1 MQLVKSMHL
10 ESLTLI
16 ICLFYASIALM
27 DAKLKALWNLDKM
40 SVCRL
45 GYPATVYNNYGCWC
59 GVGGSGKPM
68 DGIDRLHFAA
78 LLIIQFHCMCCMNHD
93 LCYDKA
99 VRDDDC
105 YDTAEEYL
113 LPYNWKCIQGQSI
126 CLNYGNFRCC
136 IVAKVAKILVSL
148 VIFEEVAAN
157 SKCASAICAC
167 DSEVV
172 KCWSRFEKPKIHAK
186 CTKMNINKYHYRQ
199 PLFDFFSLLRSENEI
214 L

>member
-1 MQLVKSMHL
+1 MHL

-16 ICLFYASIALM
+16 ICLFYASIAVM

-68 DGIDRLHFAA
+68 DGIDRLHFAV
-78 LLIIQFHCMCCMNHD
+78 LL
-93 LCYDKA
+93 A

-126 CLNYGNFRCC
+126 CLNYG
-136 IVAKVAKILVSL
+136 VAV
-148 VIFEEVAAN
+148 N

-199 PLFDFFSLLRSENEI
+199 PLFDFFSLLRSKNGI
-214 L
+214 V